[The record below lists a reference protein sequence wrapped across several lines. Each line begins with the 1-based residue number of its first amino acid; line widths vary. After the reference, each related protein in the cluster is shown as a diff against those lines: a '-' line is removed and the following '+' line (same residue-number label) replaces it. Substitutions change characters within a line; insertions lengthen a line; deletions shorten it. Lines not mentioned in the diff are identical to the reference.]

1 MTSKLMASIAV
12 SVSVLVFA
20 ATGEA
25 TEFSGSWKG
34 TLTGADG
41 SAAEV
46 QIDFSPQG
54 FPLRSYCIVLRGD
67 GISDGD
73 CVEQVAYLLSAGKG
87 FQHVL
92 RDSGTVAMVVALRYM
107 EVGGD
112 IG

>member
-1 MTSKLMASIAV
+1 MTSKQIPVVAV
-12 SVSVLVFA
+12 AVVLIIA
-20 ATGEA
+20 ATVEA
-25 TEFSGSWKG
+25 AEFTGSWKG
-34 TLTGADG
+34 TLTGADR

-46 QIDFSPQG
+46 QSEFSQQS
-54 FPLRSYCIVLRGD
+54 FLLYSYCIVLRGD

-87 FQHVL
+87 FQHAL
-92 RDSGTVAMVVALRYM
+92 RASGTVAMVVALRYM